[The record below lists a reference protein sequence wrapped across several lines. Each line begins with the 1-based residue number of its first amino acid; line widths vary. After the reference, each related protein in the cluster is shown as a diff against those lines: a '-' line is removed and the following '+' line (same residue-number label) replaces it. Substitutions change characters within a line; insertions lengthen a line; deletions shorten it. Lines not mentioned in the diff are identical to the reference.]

1 MKLSQKLKKP
11 SSSTKVRL
19 INALAL
25 TKSRGK
31 CIQFLFF
38 FLIEISKW
46 ILNSSFFQLILQ
58 EIIGL
63 TTKNAN
69 GLASVTCSS
78 KCVYLAGCVVVVYNV
93 ESCTQSHLVASHRM
107 PKPLSCV
114 AVSQNGRFVAAG
126 EV

>member
-1 MKLSQKLKKP
+1 MGFCL
-11 SSSTKVRL
+11 
-19 INALAL
+19 
-25 TKSRGK
+25 
-31 CIQFLFF
+31 
-38 FLIEISKW
+38 
-46 ILNSSFFQLILQ
+46 SSFVQLILQ

-78 KCVYLAGCVVVVYNV
+78 KCVYLAGCVAVAYDVD
-93 ESCTQSHLVASHRM
+93 SSTQSHLVVSHRM

-114 AVSQNGRFVAAG
+114 AVSHNGRFVAAG

>member
-1 MKLSQKLKKP
+1 MYS
-11 SSSTKVRL
+11 
-19 INALAL
+19 
-25 TKSRGK
+25 
-31 CIQFLFF
+31 FF
-38 FLIEISKW
+38 FVEISEYG
-46 ILNSSFFQLILQ
+46 ICFLSLFQLIPQ

-78 KCVYLAGCVVVVYNV
+78 NCVYLAGCVVVVYDV
-93 ESCTQSHLVASHRM
+93 DSCTQSLLVVSHRM
-107 PKPLSCV
+107 PKPLNCV